1 MKSEKKN
8 ETRINFV
15 ANARPIKKSPAN
27 AKETRFFFFF
37 AFAVFMHSAH
47 PQFMVQ
53 NHQKKKKILCLSRPI
68 FFFVYFF
75 FGRYFKRHEATL
87 DMLCQ
92 SEISFFHRCRFKS
105 RV

>member
-8 ETRINFV
+8 ETRINFF

-27 AKETRFFFFF
+27 AKETRFLFF

-47 PQFMVQ
+47 LQFMVQ
-53 NHQKKKKILCLSRPI
+53 NHQMKKNILFITTNI

-75 FGRYFKRHEATL
+75 FGRYFKRRGNIGHAV
-87 DMLCQ
+87 
-92 SEISFFHRCRFKS
+92 SE
-105 RV
+105 